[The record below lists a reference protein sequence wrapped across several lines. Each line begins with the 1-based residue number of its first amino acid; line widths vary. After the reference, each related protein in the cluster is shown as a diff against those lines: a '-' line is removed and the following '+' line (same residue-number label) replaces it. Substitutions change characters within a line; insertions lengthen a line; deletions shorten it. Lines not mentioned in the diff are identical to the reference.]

1 VWEVALNELAAR
13 YGGVLSQPARVA
25 MVGTSSDQT
34 MALLHADLG
43 QPWRDPAIGAAW
55 LDDRVKE
62 LFAAGIEW
70 RPGARELLLA
80 VRAAGIAT
88 ALVTNT
94 NRALVDVALLTLGA
108 RNFDV
113 TVCGDEVARTK
124 PDPEPYLVAAAALGV
139 PAAACVAVED
149 SPAGVAS
156 AVAAGCAVI
165 AVPNE
170 VALTDVDGLVLS
182 SLVEADLDVVHAFFA
197 RSKAPLI
204 DIG

>member
-1 VWEVALNELAAR
+1 
-13 YGGVLSQPARVA
+13 
-25 MVGTSSDQT
+25 
-34 MALLHADLG
+34 
-43 QPWRDPAIGAAW
+43 
-55 LDDRVKE
+55 
-62 LFAAGIEW
+62 
-70 RPGARELLLA
+70 
-80 VRAAGIAT
+80 
-88 ALVTNT
+88 
-94 NRALVDVALLTLGA
+94 
-108 RNFDV
+108 V
-113 TVCGDEVARTK
+113 TVCGDEVAHTK
-124 PDPEPYLVAAAALGV
+124 PDPEPYLAAAAALGV

-182 SLVEADLDVVHAFFA
+182 SLAEADLDVVYGFFA